1 MPEDTKIADISTEDE
16 QSFREK
22 VLDFLEKNCDRV
34 GESESSLE
42 DDPERV
48 AECRNFQQKLF
59 DGGLAAL
66 SYSEKFG
73 GAGLTKKHQEIFD
86 QVARDWRLPNGPLYI
101 SHGMCLPMLD
111 QYGTEDQKNTYMQDC
126 ISGKTIWCQLFS
138 EPGAGS
144 DVAGLSTRANQDGDE
159 WVISGQKVWTSGAH
173 YADLG
178 LVVARTDPSLPKH
191 QGLSMF
197 IVDLTDPS
205 VEVRPLRQISGGSG
219 FNEVFFNET
228 RIPLD
233 HLLGDL
239 NQGWNLAVSML
250 MFERVSIGAGGGSL
264 TADRSPALIELAR
277 NMNKNSDPNIRQ
289 ILSDLWI
296 REKIRRFIGQRVR
309 DSVAAG
315 RIPGP
320 EGSIAKLNGSI
331 LARVFRDASMQIVGT
346 AGQAWEIED
355 EDAEKWA
362 VGCLAASGVSI
373 AGGTDEVQRNII
385 GERVLGLPKEPDP
398 FKGASWDSVP
408 RN

>member
-1 MPEDTKIADISTEDE
+1 MQENDQTLDSPIQDEETFRDT
-16 QSFREK
+16 
-22 VLDFLEKNCDRV
+22 VLNFLEGNCERV
-34 GESESSLE
+34 NESESSLE

-48 AECRNFQQKLF
+48 KECRNFQKELF
-59 DGGLAAL
+59 NAGLAAL
-66 SYSEKFG
+66 PYPKEYG
-73 GAGLTKKHQEIFD
+73 GAGLTKEHQELFD
-86 QVARDWRLPNGPLYI
+86 EIARDWRLPNGPLYI

-111 QYGTEDQKNTYMQDC
+111 QYGTDEQKNTFMQEC
-126 ISGKTIWCQLFS
+126 ISGEKIWCQLFS

-144 DVAGLSTRANQDGDE
+144 DVASLSTRATRDGDE

-178 LVVARTDPSLPKH
+178 MVIARTDPSLPKH
-191 QGLSMF
+191 KGLSMF
-197 IVDLTDPS
+197 IIDFSDPS
-205 VEVRPLRQISGGSG
+205 VEVKPLKQISGGSG

-228 RIPLD
+228 RVPSSQ
-233 HLLGDL
+233 LLGDL

-264 TADRSPALIELAR
+264 TADRSPTLIELAKALD
-277 NMNKNSDPNIRQ
+277 KNTDPHIRQ
-289 ILSDLWI
+289 ILSNLWI

-315 RIPGP
+315 RVPGP
-320 EGSIAKLNGSI
+320 EGSIAKLNGSL
-331 LARVFRDASMQIVGT
+331 LARLFRDASMEIIGT
-346 AGQAWEIED
+346 SGQAWEIGD
-355 EDAEKWA
+355 EEAEKWSI
-362 VGCLAASGVSI
+362 GCLAASGVSI

-385 GERVLGLPKEPDP
+385 GERVLALPKEPDP